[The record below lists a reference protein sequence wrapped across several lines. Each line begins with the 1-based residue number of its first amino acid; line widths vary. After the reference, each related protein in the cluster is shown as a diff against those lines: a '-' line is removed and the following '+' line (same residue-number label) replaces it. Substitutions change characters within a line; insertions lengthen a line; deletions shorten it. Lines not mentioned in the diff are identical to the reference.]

1 MADGSSVH
9 HGSTDDHGSSV
20 AAWVGVILLLISS
33 AIIALGIYINN
44 DPILIIGIV
53 IGVLGLIGAIVLAKA
68 GFGVAAKRHALAESR
83 ASEGRTGRGDER
95 CAE

>member
-33 AIIALGIYINN
+33 AIIALG
-44 DPILIIGIV
+44 LLLA
-53 IGVLGLIGAIVLAKA
+53 LG
-68 GFGVAAKRHALAESR
+68 ESR
-83 ASEGRTGRGDER
+83 RKPA
-95 CAE
+95 